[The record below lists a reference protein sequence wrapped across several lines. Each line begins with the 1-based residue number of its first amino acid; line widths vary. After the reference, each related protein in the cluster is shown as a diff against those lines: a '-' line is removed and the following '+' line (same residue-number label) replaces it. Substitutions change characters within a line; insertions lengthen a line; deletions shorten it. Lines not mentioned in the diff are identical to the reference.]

1 MLSRFHLIPERHG
14 QTDRQTDR
22 RTELLY
28 QYRASVC
35 CRAIKTDTVRA
46 TTHATQT
53 RSGSAYLYYVQHWP
67 ACSRPTCS
75 TKLVSLLSAEI
86 VFNGSIFST
95 PGSQR
100 VLTRLTTS
108 SAVAERPRDARVI
121 EYFASHSRSLKMV
134 PFESYMVFY
143 SHSIATMAYL

>member
-53 RSGSAYLYYVQHWP
+53 RSGSAYLYYVQH
-67 ACSRPTCS
+67 
-75 TKLVSLLSAEI
+75 
-86 VFNGSIFST
+86 
-95 PGSQR
+95 
-100 VLTRLTTS
+100 
-108 SAVAERPRDARVI
+108 
-121 EYFASHSRSLKMV
+121 
-134 PFESYMVFY
+134 
-143 SHSIATMAYL
+143 